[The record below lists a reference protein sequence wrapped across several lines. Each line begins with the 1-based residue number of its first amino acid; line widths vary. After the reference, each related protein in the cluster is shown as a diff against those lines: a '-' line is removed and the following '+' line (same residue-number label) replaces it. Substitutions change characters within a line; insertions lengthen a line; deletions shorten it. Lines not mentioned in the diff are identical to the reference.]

1 MRVMDISDSD
11 SVYCARYCDQVP
23 SRIKVPVL
31 VATDIAARGTDIDQ
45 LAKAKKGH
53 SGNRW
58 KLSKH
63 RSAAVAYGRQV
74 VVSN

>member
-1 MRVMDISDSD
+1 MDISDSD
-11 SVYCARYCDQVP
+11 SIYCARYCDQVP

-31 VATDIAARGTDIDQ
+31 VATDIAARGIDIDQ
-45 LAKAKKGH
+45 LAKAKKGQ

-63 RSAAVAYGRQV
+63 RSASVADGRKV
-74 VVSN
+74 VAPN